1 MNYLVIFSTPAV
13 KPDFVHFTMII
24 FADDVADPPIALVIL
39 GINEVRLVVSR
50 PDRVVILG
58 KRWHV
63 VNLCYMRKN
72 ANYKIQNSPRL
83 SSFPC
88 KDAPWD

>member
-1 MNYLVIFSTPAV
+1 
-13 KPDFVHFTMII
+13 MII

-58 KRWHV
+58 KR
-63 VNLCYMRKN
+63 
-72 ANYKIQNSPRL
+72 
-83 SSFPC
+83 
-88 KDAPWD
+88 